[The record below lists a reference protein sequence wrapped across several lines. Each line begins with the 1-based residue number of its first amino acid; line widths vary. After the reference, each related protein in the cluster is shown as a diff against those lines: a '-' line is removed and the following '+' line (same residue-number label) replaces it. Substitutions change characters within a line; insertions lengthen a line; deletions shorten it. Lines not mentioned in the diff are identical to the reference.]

1 MSAKRQSPRIMMR
14 KEFQRLALLRADE
27 AGILAKSHKEQG
39 AYYLAGYSIEC
50 ALKACIAKKTRRHQF
65 PLGRDYVTKVYDHN
79 LQELLKVAELQ
90 TILESEIRTNQ
101 ALEINWGVVKDWNVE
116 SRYELTGRNGTD
128 MVKAVTARDGVL
140 QWIKRHW

>member
-1 MSAKRQSPRIMMR
+1 MSTKRRSPRIMMR

-27 AGILAKSHKEQG
+27 AGILAKSRKEQG
-39 AYYLAGYSIEC
+39 AYYLAGYSIKC

-79 LQELLKVAELQ
+79 LQELLKVADLQ
-90 TILESEIRTNQ
+90 TILENEIRTNR
-101 ALEINWGVVKDWNVE
+101 ALEINWGVVKDWHVE

-128 MVKAVTARDGVL
+128 MVKAVTARVGVL